1 MNLWERISP
10 SHVSK
15 DSFRSVMRLSYTI
28 GAGAGFLLFYSRSIS
43 NGYQIH
49 TTEVKTHTLN
59 RSVLR
64 NRREQA
70 RGGDGYAGNG

>member
-43 NGYQIH
+43 NRYQIH
-49 TTEVKTHTLN
+49 TVKVKTHTLH

-70 RGGDGYAGNG
+70 RGGDGYAGDG